1 MFDYKY
7 HAGRRRFRGK
17 KGFYRRLVFYMI
29 LAIFLMVVNLFT
41 FSGTLWF
48 PWALMGLGI
57 DLLVKY
63 FQVFGFPGAGPTD
76 EDWEAREMERE
87 MRSLGPGRPEED
99 ELELREL
106 ERPKRQNWSEDEL
119 V

>member
-1 MFDYKY
+1 MFNYKY

-57 DLLVKY
+57 
-63 FQVFGFPGAGPTD
+63 
-76 EDWEAREMERE
+76 
-87 MRSLGPGRPEED
+87 
-99 ELELREL
+99 
-106 ERPKRQNWSEDEL
+106 
-119 V
+119 